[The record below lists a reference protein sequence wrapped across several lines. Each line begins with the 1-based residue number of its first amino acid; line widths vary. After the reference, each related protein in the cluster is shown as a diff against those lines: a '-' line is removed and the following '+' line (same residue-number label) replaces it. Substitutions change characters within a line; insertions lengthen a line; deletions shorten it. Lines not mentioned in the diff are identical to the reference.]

1 MSQKSAILASMD
13 RFNTPWRVTAAAIY
27 TAPSD
32 SRVYGSLDIDVTDAK
47 RFMDEQR
54 RTGVKI
60 TMVHLTTAVLARAI
74 AFDVPELNCF
84 IRRGRIIGRRR
95 LNVMVPVM
103 LDSRAGVSSVIVNDA
118 HARPARDLAHDIR
131 ELAQKSRGGAESQAS
146 RNKYLLNS
154 IPWPFRRAVFKFLK
168 WLSMDLGI
176 ELPRLGLSSDSFGS
190 FIVSDIGSFGL
201 TTGMAALFP
210 AAKIP
215 AVIIMGKMEQK
226 PVVRDGEI
234 VIRTILPLTGTFDHR
249 IVDGMQIGKLGRAI
263 HRNFARPEWL
273 NEVPEKELADCLF
286 EPGQTRDN

>member
-1 MSQKSAILASMD
+1 MLVAMD
-13 RFNTPWRVTAAAIY
+13 QFNTPWRVTAAAIY

-47 RFMDEQR
+47 RFMDEKR
-54 RTGVKI
+54 KSGAKI
-60 TMVHLTTAVLARAI
+60 TMVHLTTAVLARAV

-84 IRRGRIIGRRR
+84 IRRGSVVGRKR

-103 LDSRAGVSSVIVNDA
+103 LDSQSGVSSVLVKDA
-118 HARPARDLAHDIR
+118 HARPVSDLADDIR
-131 ELAQKSRGGAESQAS
+131 QQARNSRSGEESKAS
-146 RNKYLLNS
+146 QNKYVLNK
-154 IPWPFRRAVFKFLK
+154 IPWPLRRAVFKLLK
-168 WLSMDLGI
+168 WLTVDLGV
-176 ELPRLGLSSDSFGS
+176 EMRSLGLSSDSFGS

-201 TTGMAALFP
+201 TSGMAALFP

-215 AVIIMGKMEQK
+215 AVIIMGKMEEK

-263 HRNFARPEWL
+263 HRNFKQPEWL
-273 NEVPEKELADCLF
+273 DEIPTEQLADCIF
-286 EPGQTRDN
+286 KSG